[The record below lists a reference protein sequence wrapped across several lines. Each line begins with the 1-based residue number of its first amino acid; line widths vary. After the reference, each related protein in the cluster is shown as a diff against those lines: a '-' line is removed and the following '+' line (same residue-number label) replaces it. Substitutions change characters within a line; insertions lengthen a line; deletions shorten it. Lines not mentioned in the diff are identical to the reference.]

1 MIKGDL
7 VSVVDKDLKGVV
19 TAIQGNSIEI
29 EDEHG
34 FTYRFPKNQLVIQNH
49 NIYQQVPVEAKKETF
64 RKTSKKHQQA
74 EFRLDLH
81 FEKLVK
87 NPKEYESWE
96 RIFIQKE
103 KLMEA
108 VEYCKA
114 NFIKKLVVV
123 HGIGDGVLQNIVY
136 ETLHGISEIEFDD
149 NPYFKNSIGNIE
161 VRIL

>member
-1 MIKGDL
+1 MQKGDL
-7 VSVVDKDLKGVV
+7 VSVVDDDLKGVV
-19 TAIQGNSIEI
+19 IAVRGNLIEI

-34 FTYRFPKNQLVIQNH
+34 FVYQFQKNQLVLQNH
-49 NIYQQVPVEAKKETF
+49 NIYQEIAVEPKKEISK
-64 RKTSKKHQQA
+64 KTSKKHQQA
-74 EFRLDLH
+74 EFQLDLH
-81 FEKLVK
+81 FEKLVQ
-87 NPKEYESWE
+87 NPKDYESWE

-103 KLMEA
+103 KLIEA

-123 HGIGDGVLQNIVY
+123 HGIGDGVLQDIVY
-136 ETLHGISEIEFDD
+136 ETLRGISDIEFDD